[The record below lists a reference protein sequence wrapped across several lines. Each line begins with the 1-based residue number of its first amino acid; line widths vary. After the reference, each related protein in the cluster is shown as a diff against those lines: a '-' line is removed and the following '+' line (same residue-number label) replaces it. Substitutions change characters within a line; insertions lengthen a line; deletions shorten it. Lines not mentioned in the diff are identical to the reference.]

1 MLTAKQEIKDLKVF
15 VEIGRGVIERFME
28 LAGTKFSA
36 SLEVILEV
44 WWYGSVYV
52 VTCD

>member
-1 MLTAKQEIKDLKVF
+1 MLTAKQEIKDVKVF
-15 VEIGRGVIERFME
+15 VEIGWGVIERFME

-44 WWYGSVYV
+44 W
-52 VTCD
+52 